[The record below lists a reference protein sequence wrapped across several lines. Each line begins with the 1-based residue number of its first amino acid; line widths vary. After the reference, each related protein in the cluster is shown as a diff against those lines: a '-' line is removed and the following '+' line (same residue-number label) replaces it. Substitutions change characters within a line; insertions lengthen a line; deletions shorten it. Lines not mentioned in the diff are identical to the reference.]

1 MELEFTDEQRAFAAE
16 ARGWLE
22 GALSGAFA
30 AVRGRGGAG
39 DEHGAL
45 DGRREWERALGEAGW
60 IGIGWPTEVGGR
72 GLDLWHQVVFAEE
85 YARAGGPGRLGH
97 IAEQLVGPTLL
108 AFGSDAQR
116 RRFLPPILRGE
127 ELWSQG
133 FSEPG
138 AGSDL
143 AGLSTKAVLEGDE
156 WVVTGQKVWTS
167 LAHLADWCFVLA
179 RTDPDADRHRG
190 LSYLLVP
197 MNQPGIEVRP
207 IRQLTGDAE
216 FNEVFFD
223 GARTPADHVVGGPGQ
238 GWKVAMGT
246 LAVERGVSTLGQQL
260 GFRNEWQLAVDA
272 ARRSGRLDDP
282 ALKDRLVD
290 LDIRLRIMRMNSLRA
305 LTAADVDPGAPV
317 AMVGKL
323 FWATLHRDLGEA
335 GVDALGPAGM
345 LDWAGAGHAGS
356 GEPEDVD
363 RRRLELLF
371 EFSRSDTIYG
381 GTNQIQR
388 NIIGERVLGLPRQ
401 P

>member
-1 MELEFTDEQRAFAAE
+1 MEMRFTDEQRAFASE
-16 ARGWLE
+16 VREWLE
-22 GALSGAFA
+22 TALSGEFA
-30 AVRGRGGAG
+30 AIRGRGGSG

-45 DGRREWERALGEAGW
+45 DGRRAWERALGDAGW
-60 IGIGWPTEVGGR
+60 IGIGWPEDVGGR
-72 GLDLWHQVVFAEE
+72 GLDLWHQVVFFEE

-108 AFGSDAQR
+108 AYGDDAQR
-116 RRFLPPILRGE
+116 KRFLPPILRGE
-127 ELWSQG
+127 ELWCQG

-143 AGLSTKAVLEGDE
+143 AGLSTKAVLDGDE

-167 LAHLADWCFVLA
+167 SAHMADWCFVLA

-197 MNQPGIEVRP
+197 MDQQGVDVRP

-223 GARTPADHVVGGPGQ
+223 GARTTTDCVVGGPGR
-238 GWKVAMGT
+238 GWEVAMGT

-260 GFRNEWQLAVDA
+260 GFRAEWDLAVDA
-272 ARRSGRLDDP
+272 ARQSGRLDDP
-282 ALKDRLVD
+282 TLRDRLVD

-305 LTAADVDPGAPV
+305 LTVADTDPAAPV

-335 GVDALGPAGM
+335 AVDALGPAGM
-345 LDWAGAGHAGS
+345 LDWS
-356 GEPEDVD
+356 GTGDAD

-381 GTNQIQR
+381 GSNQIQR
-388 NIIGERVLGLPRQ
+388 NIIGERVLGLPRG
-401 P
+401 PR